1 MKFTHK
7 QTMPNMELAAP
18 YDGMD
23 IVREA
28 AMGALP
34 SQQEFMEEGSSST
47 AYGHGN
53 VDGVNVKKLIE
64 DFIVRFQVK
73 LPENEDNRKRI
84 TKDHLEAVQKAKGVL
99 VGTVDLVGKLEIHIG
114 NHLKME
120 EKLLAEGHSQWIV
133 DLFDSVMPLATL
145 WLVWGDQDDES
156 DQSGTMEIQCE
167 E

>member
-1 MKFTHK
+1 MRFTRK
-7 QTMPNMELAAP
+7 QTMPNMELTAP

-47 AYGHGN
+47 AHGHGN
-53 VDGVNVKKLIE
+53 VDGINVKKLIE
-64 DFIVRFQVK
+64 DFIARFQVK

-99 VGTVDLVGKLEIHIG
+99 VETVDLVGKLEIHIG

-120 EKLLAEGHSQWIV
+120 EKLLAEGHSQWVV
-133 DLFDSVMPLATL
+133 DLFDSAMPLATL

-156 DQSGTMEIQCE
+156 DQSGTLEIQCE